1 VPRPLGRLQWPPR
14 PTKPAPGSPAP
25 TVRDQVVAWAPIAM
39 GVMVAILILA
49 VLVAVIVLLAQP

>member
-1 VPRPLGRLQWPPR
+1 MAA
-14 PTKPAPGSPAP
+14 APDETRSRFAGP

>member
-1 VPRPLGRLQWPPR
+1 LQWPPR